1 MRERIEICR
10 GDITRVE
17 VDAIVNAANTSLLGG
32 GGVVGDI
39 HREAG
44 PGLVQECRRLNG
56 CATGSAEIT
65 DAYELPAKRVIH
77 AVGPIWRDGT
87 SGEADQLANTY
98 RACFRLLREHSL
110 ISAAFPCI
118 STGAYRFPIPEASR
132 IALREACRALQ
143 ENVLLR
149 RVLFVCFDDD
159 NRRAYEDAVEEHRG
173 RRSRLKRFFGFPKK
187 DFSFAL
193 VAK

>member
-32 GGVVGDI
+32 GGVDGSI

-56 CATGSAEIT
+56 CATGSAKIT
-65 DAYELPAKRVIH
+65 GAYDLPAKHVIH
-77 AVGPIWRDGT
+77 AVGPIWRGGN
-87 SGEADQLANTY
+87 SGEAEQLANTY
-98 RACFRLLREHSL
+98 RACFRLLGEYEL

-118 STGAYRFPIPEASR
+118 STGAYRFPIPEACR
-132 IALREACRALQ
+132 IALTETCRALQ

-149 RVLFVCFDDD
+149 RVLFVCFDDA
-159 NRRAYEDAVEEHRG
+159 NRRAYEDAVEDIVDAV
-173 RRSRLKRFFGFPKK
+173 S
-187 DFSFAL
+187 
-193 VAK
+193 V